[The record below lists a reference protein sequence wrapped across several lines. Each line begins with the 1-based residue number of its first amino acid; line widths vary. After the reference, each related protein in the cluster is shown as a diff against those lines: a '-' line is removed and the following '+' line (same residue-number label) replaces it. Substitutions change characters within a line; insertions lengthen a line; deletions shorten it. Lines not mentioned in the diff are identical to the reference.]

1 VYDGTRWRD
10 VTVDER
16 EWLADWFEANRPL
29 GSVSEADDAV
39 QESLLRLRRSGTS
52 GVEHLGG

>member
-1 VYDGTRWRD
+1 

-16 EWLADWFEANRPL
+16 ESLASDRSEANRTRLRAVAYRML

-39 QESLLRLRRSGTS
+39 LAGRTGARGS
-52 GVEHLGG
+52 

>member
-1 VYDGTRWRD
+1 